1 MEFRLLGPLEVVED
15 GRAVAVGGRQPRRLL
30 ALLLLHTNEVV
41 SADRLIDELWEGR
54 PPATAPNTMQVHVSK
69 LRKALPGA
77 ALRTRPPGYVLEVD
91 AERVDVRRFERLV
104 RDGRAAA
111 VRGDAGAGVA
121 LLDEALGLWRG
132 PALAEFAFESFARPE
147 ITRLDELRLVAR
159 EERFDAALALGRHAE
174 LVGELEALVSENPL
188 RERLRGQLMLALYRS
203 GRQAEALAAYR
214 DAREALVEGL
224 GIDPSPQLQQ
234 LEHAI
239 LVQDPSLAPP
249 SGTEQRAATVLFA
262 DLGVGEHA
270 DASAGAIAT
279 ALEEV
284 AAAGGA
290 AERGI
295 ADAMLATFL
304 DQDATQRAV
313 AAAVR
318 IVERLASDFGGRLR
332 PRMAVETGEV
342 DIDPTGR
349 TSGRPVSI
357 AARLVRDASP
367 GEIVVGEQAAE
378 RLGGNLPSP
387 RVRPA

>member
-174 LVGELEALVSENPL
+174 LVGELEALVSEHPH

-214 DAREALVEGL
+214 DARLALDAL
-224 GIDPSPQLQQ
+224 GIEPSEQLRR
-234 LEHAI
+234 LERQI
-239 LVQDPSLAPP
+239 LTQD
-249 SGTEQRAATVLFA
+249 
-262 DLGVGEHA
+262 
-270 DASAGAIAT
+270 
-279 ALEEV
+279 
-284 AAAGGA
+284 
-290 AERGI
+290 
-295 ADAMLATFL
+295 
-304 DQDATQRAV
+304 
-313 AAAVR
+313 
-318 IVERLASDFGGRLR
+318 
-332 PRMAVETGEV
+332 
-342 DIDPTGR
+342 
-349 TSGRPVSI
+349 
-357 AARLVRDASP
+357 AARLPGRSQTEAALVRLPVAATSFV
-367 GEIVVGEQAAE
+367 GRERELTEIADV
-378 RLGGNLPSP
+378 L
-387 RVRPA
+387 